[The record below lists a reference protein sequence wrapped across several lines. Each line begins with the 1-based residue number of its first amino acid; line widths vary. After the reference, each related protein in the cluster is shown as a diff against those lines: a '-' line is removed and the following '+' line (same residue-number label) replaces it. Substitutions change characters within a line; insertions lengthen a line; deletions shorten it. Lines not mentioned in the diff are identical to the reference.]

1 MQPIVSP
8 ASTSS
13 AGDALMKRQLA
24 LLLFVPS
31 VLFAQSRFDGT
42 WEMKMDT
49 IQFSN
54 TPEEYLLDEG
64 VYHCLTCVP
73 KVDVKAD
80 GTDQKVDGHAYFDT
94 YAVRVVDANSVEFT
108 SKKAGKTT
116 FVAVEIVSPDG
127 NTMTEEFTNTI
138 EAQTVTGKAMFTR
151 ASKGPIGAH
160 ALSGSW
166 IMRTVR
172 NDSSSG
178 PTSTYQAT
186 KDGLTWSDSNSQ
198 SYDAK
203 FDGKDYAVQGDPS
216 HTMVSLRWIDEDTI
230 EQTEK
235 QDGKVIRVT
244 RMTVANDGKSMKVET
259 TAQRGTTMTYTAE
272 KQR

>member
-54 TPEEYLLDEG
+54 TPEEYLLD
-64 VYHCLTCVP
+64 
-73 KVDVKAD
+73 K

-216 HTMVSLRWIDEDTI
+216 HTMVSLRRIDEDTI